1 MDSSTQSTQNTA
13 EDTDQP
19 VDEGYR
25 PLNVRDALSYLDQVK
40 LRFQDSPEVYN
51 HFLDTMK
58 DFKSQSI
65 DTPGVIDRVSSLF
78 RGHPALIQGFNT
90 FLPPGYR
97 IECSDLS
104 GTSPTGG
111 TITVT
116 TPMGVTTLQASASF
130 LPAWQAQ
137 HAQPPPP
144 DPVIPPS
151 PSSHYAQ
158 NQQSGANTPTAASTL
173 ANQKPPVEFNHAISY
188 VNKIKNRFN
197 QDPETYKMFLEVL
210 QTYQKEQR
218 TIHEVYAQVNHLFHG
233 APDLL
238 DEFKQF
244 LPDTT
249 GAAPQS
255 GGLFQ
260 MVGQMVPQS
269 VPSSIDLS
277 QSASRS
283 MTKKPTPKVDDKKK
297 KRAPTSDSSQ
307 KQYSKVCIGVLGLMV
322 FSTNIQSTDKEA
334 KVRAQRNITTITN
347 IAPYVH
353 ATTHLFI
360 RTDGRTT
367 TISLRVAF
375 DEIRN
380 NSTTINPNR
389 QDTCNCRRD
398 GILRSS

>member
-1 MDSSTQSTQNTA
+1 MENQHD
-13 EDTDQP
+13 EPEQP

-104 GTSPTGG
+104 GTNPTGG

-137 HAQPPPP
+137 HQPQLSQQETLP
-144 DPVIPPS
+144 PPS
-151 PSSHYAQ
+151 PTTQYVQA
-158 NQQSGANTPTAASTL
+158 QQSGANTPTAASTL

-249 GAAPQS
+249 GNAPQS

-260 MVGQMVPQS
+260 MVGQMAPQTA
-269 VPSSIDLS
+269 PSSVDLT
-277 QSASRS
+277 QSSSRGIGR
-283 MTKKPTPKVDDKKK
+283 KGTPKIDDKVKK
-297 KRAPTSDSSQ
+297 KRAPTSETSQ
-307 KQYSKVCIGVLGLMV
+307 KQQSKVGISIFL
-322 FSTNIQSTDKEA
+322 
-334 KVRAQRNITTITN
+334 
-347 IAPYVH
+347 H
-353 ATTHLFI
+353 
-360 RTDGRTT
+360 GRLLTY
-367 TISLRVAF
+367 
-375 DEIRN
+375 
-380 NSTTINPNR
+380 NR
-389 QDTCNCRRD
+389 QRSQNMYTENLLLNLKCPTLCLCNNHPIRLQEWKNHSH
-398 GILRSS
+398 ISMNHLL

>member
-1 MDSSTQSTQNTA
+1 MDYNPSSSSNMMNNNSRDGDGFHQS
-13 EDTDQP
+13 QP
-19 VDEGYR
+19 PSDEGYR

-40 LRFQDSPEVYN
+40 LRFQDNPEVYN

-65 DTPGVIDRVSSLF
+65 DTPGVIDRVSTLF

-104 GTSPTGG
+104 GTNPSGG

-116 TPMGVTTLQASASF
+116 TPMGITTLQASASF
-130 LPAWQAQ
+130 LPAWQQQQQQQQQVQSQ
-137 HAQPPPP
+137 HPPQQIQQQPQQFTNQH
-144 DPVIPPS
+144 ISHS
-151 PSSHYAQ
+151 PKSP
-158 NQQSGANTPTAASTL
+158 NQFIHPHPHHPHHQLHSGANTPTAASTL
-173 ANQKPPVEFNHAISY
+173 AGQKPPVEFNHAINY

-249 GAAPQS
+249 GNAQS

-260 MVGQMVPQS
+260 MVGQLAPATSTPQS
-269 VPSSIDLS
+269 VDISQTSS
-277 QSASRS
+277 RG
-283 MTKKPTPKVDDKKK
+283 MNKKNNFNKLDEQKTKK
-297 KRAPTSDSSQ
+297 KRAPVNESQ
-307 KQYSKVCIGVLGLMV
+307 KIQSKVRFLYL
-322 FSTNIQSTDKEA
+322 N
-334 KVRAQRNITTITN
+334 
-347 IAPYVH
+347 
-353 ATTHLFI
+353 
-360 RTDGRTT
+360 
-367 TISLRVAF
+367 
-375 DEIRN
+375 
-380 NSTTINPNR
+380 
-389 QDTCNCRRD
+389 
-398 GILRSS
+398 

>member
-1 MDSSTQSTQNTA
+1 MDAANAHQEET
-13 EDTDQP
+13 EQP

-104 GTSPTGG
+104 GTNPTGG

-137 HAQPPPP
+137 HQHQHQHQQPTQ
-144 DPVIPPS
+144 DASIMPPS
-151 PSSHYAQ
+151 PSSQYMQ
-158 NQQSGANTPTAASTL
+158 PQPSGANTPTAASTL

-260 MVGQMVPQS
+260 MVGQMAPQS
-269 VPSSIDLS
+269 VPTSVELS
-277 QSASRS
+277 QGASRS
-283 MTKKPTPKVDDKKK
+283 VAKKSTPKVDDKKK

-307 KQYSKVCIGVLGLMV
+307 KQP
-322 FSTNIQSTDKEA
+322 A
-334 KVRAQRNITTITN
+334 KVGVETLLSPLT
-347 IAPYVH
+347 
-353 ATTHLFI
+353 
-360 RTDGRTT
+360 
-367 TISLRVAF
+367 
-375 DEIRN
+375 
-380 NSTTINPNR
+380 
-389 QDTCNCRRD
+389 
-398 GILRSS
+398 

>member
-1 MDSSTQSTQNTA
+1 MLTPASVGDLNISEQQVAYKYDANAQSSVKLISLERSALYTQINPFLNFIGLSISCDLILVSSVTSTTMDSTQHA

-104 GTSPTGG
+104 GTNPTGG

-137 HAQPPPP
+137 HAQHTQPSPQE
-144 DPVIPPS
+144 PVMPPS
-151 PSSHYAQ
+151 PSSQYVQTH
-158 NQQSGANTPTAASTL
+158 QSGANTPTAASTL

-260 MVGQMVPQS
+260 MVGQMAPQS
-269 VPSSIDLS
+269 VPSSVELS

-283 MTKKPTPKVDDKKK
+283 MVKKSTPKVDDKKK
-297 KRAPTSDSSQ
+297 KRAPASDSSQ
-307 KQYSKVCIGVLGLMV
+307 KQQAKVCIWC
-322 FSTNIQSTDKEA
+322 
-334 KVRAQRNITTITN
+334 
-347 IAPYVH
+347 
-353 ATTHLFI
+353 I
-360 RTDGRTT
+360 RLQG
-367 TISLRVAF
+367 
-375 DEIRN
+375 
-380 NSTTINPNR
+380 
-389 QDTCNCRRD
+389 
-398 GILRSS
+398 